1 MRITLAH
8 SLIGAS
14 ASITFVPALHVRD
27 VPEPV
32 IAALKARARRRGVSM
47 QHELRLVLQEAADAV
62 SGPDPVGPLDLVTAS
77 SNGASSWSREDMY
90 GDDGR

>member
-1 MRITLAH
+1 M
-8 SLIGAS
+8 
-14 ASITFVPALHVRD
+14 
-27 VPEPV
+27 
-32 IAALKARARRRGVSM
+32 SM